1 MTSTISTTLSPS
13 AMCFVTGTLK
23 YREFIASGLAQDD
36 YNGRGPLEYFMW
48 SCLNDTPYT
57 CGETHL
63 SSTTSA
69 VDAAKGRQAFM
80 EQFKDEE
87 DDE

>member
-1 MTSTISTTLSPS
+1 MTSTISTTLSPT

-57 CGETHL
+57 CGETDL

-69 VDAAKGRQAFM
+69 VDASKGRQAFM
-80 EQFKDEE
+80 EQYKDEE